1 MQKIKKVLFIIV
13 FVSIIILNNCVYAD
27 DEIEESDIT
36 WEEIEEIK
44 ETAADVNEIP
54 QINSRNAVI
63 YDRTSRSS
71 YIWKRRK

>member
-27 DEIEESDIT
+27 DETEESAIT